1 MNGFKKL
8 FSIIITIAM
17 ISGTLTGCGKQDEKT
32 GTNSVD
38 TNTASGDKPV
48 VRMIVPGINDQDT
61 IDPISGIKSLS
72 LGAFE
77 EILEEQIP
85 DVDIQLT
92 SIPWDGWIQKMEAT
106 IAAEEVD
113 IGFYTNQVMAPDWFV
128 DHRQFL
134 EKDTEVNLDNL
145 DDIFIEPAVHYMTY
159 KSFNYPEAT
168 GQIFGL
174 PVTMA
179 SNIFVYDKQLFEDWG
194 VELPGDN
201 VTYEELISK
210 AEQMNGV
217 NPKTGAKNYG
227 AYIASM
233 WMEWNAIGFDAVKSY
248 SSDTMLLSE
257 MDKSQ
262 YVDYIK
268 ESPEVLNFFQNMERI
283 VKVSP
288 EGIATNSGSEK
299 FFTKDNDIAINFD
312 TNAISGS
319 MLKYIYADKKEITDR
334 FIPITIP
341 TGSGG
346 MQGFPEF
353 FRYAVTKNA
362 KNPELAWKVI
372 KALATNKAINDFYLT
387 NYAKDKLTALK
398 DFNGMKCMEY
408 DINKKRHENQL
419 KTMFITDDY
428 WFWRTPMQNVLSQV
442 IAKQVTPEQARE
454 ELYKGVND
462 WVENTKKQLGQ

>member
-1 MNGFKKL
+1 MKKFEKVFSLVLVLSMILGMLAGCSKQNG
-8 FSIIITIAM
+8 
-17 ISGTLTGCGKQDEKT
+17 ET
-32 GTNSVD
+32 GTD
-38 TNTASGDKPV
+38 PDGEGTASGDKPI

-77 EILEEQIP
+77 AILEEQIP
-85 DVDIQLT
+85 DIDVQLT

-106 IAAEEVD
+106 IAAGEVD

-128 DHRQFL
+128 DHTQFL
-134 EKDTEVNLDNL
+134 ENDPDVNLHNI
-145 DDIFIEPAVHYMTY
+145 DDIFIDPAVHYMNY

-179 SNIFVYDKQLFEDWG
+179 SNIFVYDKQIFEDWG
-194 VELPGDN
+194 VEILDEN

-210 AEQMNGV
+210 AEQMNGT
-217 NPKTGAKNYG
+217 NPKTGEKNYG

-233 WMEWNAIGFDAVKSY
+233 WMEWNAIGHDAVKPY

-257 MDKSQ
+257 MDKDE
-262 YVDYIK
+262 YVNYLK
-268 ESPEVLNFFQNMERI
+268 ESPEVLKFFQNMERI
-283 VKVSP
+283 VKISP
-288 EGIATNSGSEK
+288 EGIATNSGGEK
-299 FFTKDNDIAINFD
+299 FFTEDNNIAINFD
-312 TNAISGS
+312 TNAITGS
-319 MLKYIYADKKEITDR
+319 MLKYLYADKKDIAER

-341 TGSGG
+341 TGSEG

-362 KNPELAWKVI
+362 KNSELAWKVI
-372 KALATNKAINDFYLT
+372 KVLATNKVINDFYLT

-398 DFNGMKCMEY
+398 DFSGMKCMEY
-408 DINKKRHENQL
+408 DINKQRHENQL

-428 WFWRTPMQNVLSQV
+428 WFWRTPMQTVLSQV
-442 IAKQVTPEQARE
+442 ISKQITPEQARE
-454 ELYKGVND
+454 ELYNGVND